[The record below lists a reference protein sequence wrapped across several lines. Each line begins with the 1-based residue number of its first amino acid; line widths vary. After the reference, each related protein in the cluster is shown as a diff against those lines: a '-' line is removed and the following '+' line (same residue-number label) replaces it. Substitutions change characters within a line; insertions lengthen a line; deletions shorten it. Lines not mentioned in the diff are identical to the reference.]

1 MGINQKEA
9 IALAA
14 KLLKISEEDAASY
27 SHVIENVDALYFSI
41 PQKGGD
47 SLIVAA
53 SGEVLYANSSVGYD
67 AHLKEFL
74 KGTRTPLEAFSE
86 E

>member
-1 MGINQKEA
+1 MDMDQKAA

-14 KLLKISEEDAASY
+14 KLLKISEEEAESCC
-27 SHVIENVDALYFSI
+27 HTIENVDALYFSV

-67 AHLKEFL
+67 EHLKEFL
-74 KGTRTPLEAFSE
+74 KGTRTPLEAFGE
-86 E
+86 K